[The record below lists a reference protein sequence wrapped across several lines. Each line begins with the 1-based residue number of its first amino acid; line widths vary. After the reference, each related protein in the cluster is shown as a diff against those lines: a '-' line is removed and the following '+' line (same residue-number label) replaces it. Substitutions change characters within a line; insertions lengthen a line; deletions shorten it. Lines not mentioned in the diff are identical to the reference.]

1 MASLCRSRGEFD
13 RLFGVCAN
21 KWSPDDGRV
30 VSLDHGC
37 GEHSEIEPPEPSR
50 LWVQAKPAFDDL
62 HIDVVA
68 NRPHKQ
74 EPIAQDDVE
83 DETGEAGEPA
93 GDDIEAWKS
102 VGDSTVD
109 TEITGITADNATMQ
123 SQSSK
128 SKTAAQDES
137 DSTAD
142 VDAAESADASESDAD
157 DEATEENIHNNTVA
171 DDDEDDEMCDDEE
184 GGAHPSAD
192 VTPELETVIDL
203 IEQLRQS
210 KVDEE

>member
-1 MASLCRSRGEFD
+1 MVPKGTRGLRCWVLLAHRSKGEFD

-50 LWVQAKPAFDDL
+50 SWVQAKPAFDDL

-142 VDAAESADASESDAD
+142 VDVAESADESES
-157 DEATEENIHNNTVA
+157 TPTTRPPRRTSTTA

-184 GGAHPSAD
+184 GGAHPSA
-192 VTPELETVIDL
+192 
-203 IEQLRQS
+203 
-210 KVDEE
+210 